1 MERKCYAPEKLTCEY
16 RENPI
21 GIHSQN
27 PRLAWKMTGNGRGRR
42 QTAYQIIAAHSDA
55 QLKEEKELCWDSK
68 KVDSSESL
76 GILYGGKEL
85 ESRERVYWRVRIWDE
100 EGRQSPWSA
109 VQFFEAGLLKEEDW
123 NADWICAEDEV
134 SAPHFRKEF
143 FFGRKTRKGESVY
156 MWAWVL

>member
-27 PRLAWKMTGNGRGRR
+27 PRLAWKMIGNGRGRR
-42 QTAYQIIAAHSDA
+42 QTAYQIIAAHTYA

-85 ESRERVYWRVRIWDE
+85 ESRESLLACE
-100 EGRQSPWSA
+100 NLGRERKA
-109 VQFFEAGLLKEEDW
+109 V
-123 NADWICAEDEV
+123 
-134 SAPHFRKEF
+134 
-143 FFGRKTRKGESVY
+143 SVECST
-156 MWAWVL
+156 VF